1 MKKIDFSQYA
11 PKEGEVLILK
21 SLPADLKA
29 QGGFQWPESGYV
41 EAPDWNIK
49 PECGGGLHGWLW
61 GQGDASLRC
70 RDEDTRWIV
79 ASTHHLGTIDLEG
92 KVKVRHCEVKFCG
105 DRETA
110 VAIISHFAPAGTPVI
125 FGTATAGDRGTAT
138 AGDMGTATAGD
149 RGTATAGDM
158 GTATA
163 GDMGTATAGYR
174 GTATAGYMGTATA
187 GLYGIIVIEYYDSG
201 RNLYLK
207 KMAFIDGIEYL
218 PGIEYRISNNA
229 EFEAVNNNS

>member
-21 SLPADLKA
+21 SLPADLKE

-70 RDEDTRWIV
+70 RDEDARWIV
-79 ASTHHLGTIDLEG
+79 ASTHHLGT
-92 KVKVRHCEVKFCG
+92 
-105 DRETA
+105 
-110 VAIISHFAPAGTPVI
+110 IISHFAPAGTPVI

-138 AGDMGTATAGD
+138 AGN
-149 RGTATAGDM
+149 R
-158 GTATA
+158 
-163 GDMGTATAGYR
+163 
-174 GTATAGYMGTATA
+174 GTATA